1 MFALDRNLKLLKEKL
16 KCLNKNNFDNI
27 NSKVHASLFISDEIQ
42 NTIQVVGLD
51 LDLDLKFKE
60 GFWIKKSKLRDT

>member
-1 MFALDRNLKLLKEKL
+1 MFDLNRKFKLLKEKL

-42 NTIQVVGLD
+42 NTIQVIGLD

-60 GFWIKKSKLRDT
+60 GFWIKKSKLRGT